1 VWARIRVLAGEDLGA
16 WEQPELERK
25 IFHLRMALRDEAA
38 PGLRPERVYQML
50 TNLGNAMSAVGRPV
64 EAIHYWDQALRRLPR
79 FSMAR

>member
-16 WEQPELERK
+16 WEQPELERE

-38 PGLRPERVYQML
+38 PGLGPERVYQML
-50 TNLGNAMSAVGRPV
+50 TNLGNAMSALGRPV